1 MTIAPRARAAAT
13 GRVVLISAAAVLG
26 GFVARIVK
34 SWPNR
39 LWPLVQGTGPEATRA
54 RRPASS
60 VTLRPVPTHQ

>member
-26 GFVARIVK
+26 GFVSRIVK

-39 LWPLVQGTGPEATRA
+39 LCR
-54 RRPASS
+54 
-60 VTLRPVPTHQ
+60 